1 MGRCHEVRIDYV
13 NSVANDLDY
22 ILMLN
27 DDVEIAPNF
36 VSNLITEICALSAMH
51 ILGARQVNLLT
62 GEDLDRGYKI
72 YFWRVQFEPIRHDSC
87 EPPDALPARGLLI
100 PVYVNNIVG
109 GVNSVLFP
117 HAFSDLEYSCRAK
130 EKGVTLKISES
141 SSVLTELDEA
151 NEKASPTSILNRIFS
166 ARAKNNVRDQLLFFC
181 VRGPLH
187 HRLTAPFR
195 FTIFKIL
202 KLISNVSSNT

>member
-1 MGRCHEVRIDYV
+1 M
-13 NSVANDLDY
+13 
-22 ILMLN
+22 
-27 DDVEIAPNF
+27 PF
-36 VSNLITEICALSAMH
+36 
-51 ILGARQVNLLT
+51 
-62 GEDLDRGYKI
+62 
-72 YFWRVQFEPIRHDSC
+72 
-87 EPPDALPARGLLI
+87 
-100 PVYVNNIVG
+100 
-109 GVNSVLFP
+109 
-117 HAFSDLEYSCRAK
+117 DLEYSCRAK